1 MALRILVGASN
12 RGRASVHRRLAA
24 LERIWRG
31 RISGYDSQAPDG
43 SHLEIVRAILL
54 ARGVQQS
61 PTESLAEAFA
71 RALGLT
77 CRELRVRLQQGSSQA
92 AYSNVRA

>member
-1 MALRILVGASN
+1 MGGGN
-12 RGRASVHRRLAA
+12 RGRASVYRRLAA
-24 LERIWRG
+24 LERISPG
-31 RISGYDSQAPDG
+31 RIRAYAPQVWDG
-43 SHLEIVRAILL
+43 SHLEVVRAILL

-77 CRELRVRLQQGSSQA
+77 CRELRVRLQQGASRA
-92 AYSNVRA
+92 AY